1 MKPLKALKKRAMMT
15 MAALNWRER
24 NMDTFISGA
33 RAPPRSS
40 RACQATK
47 PAMTSS
53 DSTTSTHT
61 HAVCQPTTLPSVRAK
76 RSANSPTVMRKAPAQ
91 ATVARAAAA
100 WCRVGFAGGGMMKT
114 PAMAM
119 VPVRMAMVPNT
130 QRHEAYDATKPARRL
145 PNMLPSGAPAPA
157 DGLTFFF
164 LALRLGKAVVSPQRQ
179 QSGEMREEGRG
190 EKMVVI
196 VPYAANA

>member
-47 PAMTSS
+47 PAMTRS

-61 HAVCQPTTLPSVRAK
+61 P
-76 RSANSPTVMRKAPAQ
+76 
-91 ATVARAAAA
+91 AA
-100 WCRVGFAGGGMMKT
+100 WCRVGVAGGGMMKT

-130 QRHEAYDATKPARRL
+130 QRHEAYDASKPARRL